1 MNSALVS
8 LSVFCMKSAV
18 VLGNLQAEI
27 PVIMPPSYLVFGA
40 LLGPLPQQER
50 ANPARSTCDL
60 FDARPGKQKVQFN
73 LGAWRVLLSQRKG
86 KRDTNEL
93 HCFREYYGILY

>member
-1 MNSALVS
+1 M
-8 LSVFCMKSAV
+8 

-27 PVIMPPSYLVFGA
+27 PVIMPLSCLVFGYVCV

-50 ANPARSTCDL
+50 ANPAGSICVL
-60 FDARPGKQKVQFN
+60 FDVRPGEQQVRFS
-73 LGAWRVLLSQRKG
+73 LGAWRVLLSQREG

-93 HCFREYYGILY
+93 HCFKEYYGILYWSQSLFITPNS